1 MISLKG
7 IIFFCFSYFLC
18 LFLMPQVNNIGIK
31 FGILDI
37 PDSRKINKN
46 YLLRTGG
53 LGIIFTF
60 LFSLILISFYE
71 GNFYL
76 LNNPIIYGPLL
87 FGIIGFWDDISN
99 LSVKNKLFWQI
110 LISTFLFYR
119 GLNFGNLYNISE
131 YYFFREILK
140 NFDLIFTIVW
150 IVGITNAINWTDGLD
165 GLAAGI
171 SIIFSLSLMTISFYQ
186 NDPNLVICLI
196 ILIGSCV
203 AFLKINFYPAKIIMG
218 DNGSYFLGSFLSIAS
233 ISVFKGN
240 TSPVTILIP
249 FLILFIP
256 ITDMSLVIIRRLIAG
271 KSPFLPDKTHLH
283 HKLLFKLNSHRK
295 AVLVIY
301 FLCLISSIIGTCLY
315 AAA

>member
-1 MISLKG
+1 MIFLKG

-18 LFLMPQVNNIGIK
+18 LFLMPLVKNIGYK
-31 FGILDI
+31 FRILDI

-46 YLLRTGG
+46 YLIRTGG
-53 LGIIFTF
+53 LGIILTF
-60 LFSLILISFYE
+60 LFSLILISLYE
-71 GNFYL
+71 GNFYF
-76 LNNPIIYGPLL
+76 LNNPIFYGPIL
-87 FGIIGFWDDISN
+87 FGIIGLLDDISN
-99 LSVKNKLFWQI
+99 LSIKNKLFWQI
-110 LISTFLFYR
+110 LISIFLFYR
-119 GLNFGNLYNISE
+119 GLNFGNLYNASE
-131 YYFFREILK
+131 YFFFQEILK

-171 SIIFSLSLMTISFYQ
+171 SIIFSLSLMTISLYQ
-186 NDPNLVICLI
+186 NDPNLVIYLI
-196 ILIGSCV
+196 ILIGSCI

-233 ISVFKGN
+233 ISVLVDN
-240 TSPVTILIP
+240 TSPATTLIP

-256 ITDMSLVIIRRLIAG
+256 ITDMSLVIIRRITSG

-283 HKLLFKLNSHRK
+283 HKLLVKLKSHRK

-301 FLCLISSIIGTCLY
+301 FLCLISSILGLILFFN
-315 AAA
+315 